1 MKATRSMNKVKYTI
15 TIIAVFFFTNCYSQN
30 YIANK
35 NIYGKWVGKGK
46 FNNTKIR
53 ADVGDV
59 DFIINVNEDNIV
71 SGTIGDAKI
80 IDSKIMRHVTTSGKD
95 GNTLKCK
102 LEGKINNNSKL
113 KRKYMKI
120 IMYVGDK
127 NEVSTNFFY
136 GRRIGGVILKKE

>member
-1 MKATRSMNKVKYTI
+1 MQLKRKVKGAKFSVTI
-15 TIIAVFFFTNCYSQN
+15 VAIFLFTACFSQS
-30 YIANK
+30 YIADE
-35 NIYGKWVGKGK
+35 NIYGKWSGTGI

-59 DFIINVNEDNIV
+59 EFSIDVHKDNTV
-71 SGTIGDAKI
+71 TGTIGDAQI

-102 LEGKINNNSKL
+102 LEGKLNDEKKL

-127 NEVSTNFFY
+127 NKVRTNFFY
-136 GRRIGGVILKKE
+136 GRRVGRVTLRKE